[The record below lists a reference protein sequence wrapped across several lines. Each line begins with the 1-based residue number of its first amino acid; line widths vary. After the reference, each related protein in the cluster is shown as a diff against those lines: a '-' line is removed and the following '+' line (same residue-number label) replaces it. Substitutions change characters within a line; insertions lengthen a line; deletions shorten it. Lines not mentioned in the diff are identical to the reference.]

1 MAKLNEIIFVSIL
14 FVCLVN
20 KMTIAQ
26 EDPYGIPTKINENV
40 ELEEVISSW
49 ISCFNS
55 KGYVNILNIK
65 TGDSSETH
73 FQDSK

>member
-40 ELEEVISSW
+40 ELEEVISS
-49 ISCFNS
+49 
-55 KGYVNILNIK
+55 
-65 TGDSSETH
+65 
-73 FQDSK
+73 